1 MTLDI
6 TLTLTELCHTGR
18 ERERERGRERE
29 REGGREREREK
40 EGERKRKREKLTTAI
55 LLMALETK
63 HTNMQSIINL
73 IMISLSLNAHTS
85 DTNKYI

>member
-29 REGGREREREK
+29 REGERGREKEK
-40 EGERKRKREKLTTAI
+40 EGEANNSYIANGIRDKTH
-55 LLMALETK
+55 K
-63 HTNMQSIINL
+63 HAVHN
-73 IMISLSLNAHTS
+73 
-85 DTNKYI
+85 